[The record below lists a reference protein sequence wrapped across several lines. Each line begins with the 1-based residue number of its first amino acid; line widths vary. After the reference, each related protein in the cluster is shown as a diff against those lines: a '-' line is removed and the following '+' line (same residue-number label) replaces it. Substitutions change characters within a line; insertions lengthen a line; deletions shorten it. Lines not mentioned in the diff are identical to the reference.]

1 MKAIGNNIVITE
13 IEEQI
18 ENDAGIIITS
28 SLDSNI
34 RHKKGKVLTCGDK
47 VTEVKENDI
56 VYYDFHRSSPIRIGS
71 EKYILVEEAGIVIV
85 E

>member
-13 IEEQI
+13 IEETI

-28 SLDSNI
+28 SLNTNI
-34 RHKKGKVLTCGDK
+34 RHKKGKVVTCGDK
-47 VTEVKENDI
+47 VTEVKSGDV
-56 VYYDFHRSSPIRIGS
+56 VYYDFARSSPIRIGS
-71 EKYILVEEAGIVIV
+71 EKYILVDEAGIVIV

>member
-1 MKAIGNNIVITE
+1 MKAIGNNIVVTA

-28 SLDSNI
+28 SLDTNV
-34 RHKKGKVLTCGDK
+34 RHKKGKVITCGDK
-47 VTEVKENDI
+47 VTEVKKNDI
-56 VYYDFHRSSPIRIGS
+56 VYYDFHRSSPIRIDS
-71 EKYILVEEAGIVIV
+71 EKYILIEESGIVIV